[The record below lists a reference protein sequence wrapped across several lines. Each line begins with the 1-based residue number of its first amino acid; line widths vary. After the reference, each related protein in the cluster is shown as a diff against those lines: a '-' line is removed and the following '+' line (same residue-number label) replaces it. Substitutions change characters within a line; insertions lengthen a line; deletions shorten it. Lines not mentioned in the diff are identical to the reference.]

1 MRNEDAPLPLGK
13 GTFSLPSG
21 SVKGDFSMHGQNSGR
36 VSWKAMLAL
45 AAAFVLAATAGC
57 AGGVGLPEGD
67 TGTVSGRMTYG
78 DKAVPAGSQVVF
90 VNDKYGIVAT
100 GTVSAGG
107 AYSLQMRGG
116 PDILAGAYK
125 ISVSPP
131 ASGQPEMSQEEYD
144 KMMASGGE
152 VKPSKPKEVPE
163 IPEKVRTPETSG
175 LTYEVKPGKNTG
187 VNFDLKDAKDTK
199 EATESKDS
207 KE

>member
-1 MRNEDAPLPLGK
+1 
-13 GTFSLPSG
+13 
-21 SVKGDFSMHGQNSGR
+21 MHSQNTGR
-36 VSWKAMLAL
+36 VSWKTMLTV
-45 AAAFVLAATAGC
+45 AAASVLAAVAGC
-57 AGGVGLPEGD
+57 RDDGGGLPAGD
-67 TGTVSGRMTYG
+67 TGTVSGKVTYG
-78 DKAVPAGSQVVF
+78 DKPIPAGSQVTF
-90 VNDKYGIVAT
+90 VNEKYGIVAI
-100 GTVSAGG
+100 GPVAAGG